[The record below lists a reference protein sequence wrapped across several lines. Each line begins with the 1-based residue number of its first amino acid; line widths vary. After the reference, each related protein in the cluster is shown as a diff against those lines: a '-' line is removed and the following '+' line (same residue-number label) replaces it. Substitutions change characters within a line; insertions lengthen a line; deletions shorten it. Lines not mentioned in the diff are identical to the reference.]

1 MSENDTR
8 KSGHGQSGLEELI
21 GTSEQRR
28 RPGFISRLR
37 TYFLAGVVVAA
48 PIGITVWLT
57 WWFVSLFD
65 MWIKPL
71 VPAQYNPDT
80 YLPVPVPGFGL
91 MVALI
96 AITAIGALAANLFG
110 RTIIS
115 SWEHLLDRMP
125 VVRNV
130 YKALKQIFQTALS
143 QSHASFRQVGIIEY
157 PRKGLY
163 ALVFISREM
172 QGEVIDKV
180 GGGAL
185 TGVFLPTTPNPT
197 SGFLL
202 MVPRDDVT
210 VLDMTVEEGAKL
222 IISAG
227 LVQPDR
233 PHGEV
238 PAPEQVPAFTEE
250 QAKRLAEERKARDA
264 AE

>member
-1 MSENDTR
+1 M
-8 KSGHGQSGLEELI
+8 I

-28 RPGFISRLR
+28 RPGFIARLR

-48 PIGITVWLT
+48 PIGITIWLT

-91 MVALI
+91 VVALI

-115 SWEHLLDRMP
+115 YWEHLLDRMP

-143 QSHASFRQVGIIEY
+143 QSHSSFRQVGIIEY

-163 ALVFISREM
+163 ALVFLSREM
-172 QGEVIDKV
+172 NGEVTEKL
-180 GGGAL
+180 GGGTL
-185 TGVFLPTTPNPT
+185 VGVFLPTTPNPT

-202 MVPRDDVT
+202 MVPRNDVI
-210 VLDMTVEEGAKL
+210 VLDMSVEEAAKL

-233 PHGEV
+233 HHVDV
-238 PAPEQVPAFTEE
+238 PAPEQVPALTEE
-250 QAKRLAEERKARDA
+250 QVRRLAGEDKTRDA